1 MTASTRSP
9 DLPALR
15 LSGVSKSFGANKVL
29 KDVSLTVAR
38 GEIVCILGPSG
49 CGKSTLLRCINWL
62 EEPDA
67 GSVMVS
73 GERMGAR
80 GAHRMNQKELARA
93 RSKIGMVFQHF
104 ALWPHLTVLQNVM
117 EAPVHVHKRD
127 RAEVQREALALL
139 QRVGL
144 EDRCD
149 HFPSQLSGGQKQRA
163 AIARALAI
171 KPDLLLFDEPTSAL
185 DPVLVGEVL
194 GVMTALARDGITMV
208 IVTHEMAFARKVA
221 SRIVFMHDGRI
232 AEEAPPARFF
242 DQPGTPEARAFLRHF
257 QHAAPAAPQHLV
269 QEGVTP

>member
-1 MTASTRSP
+1 MS
-9 DLPALR
+9 
-15 LSGVSKSFGANKVL
+15 
-29 KDVSLTVAR
+29 
-38 GEIVCILGPSG
+38 E
-49 CGKSTLLRCINWL
+49 
-62 EEPDA
+62 
-67 GSVMVS
+67 
-73 GERMGAR
+73 
-80 GAHRMNQKELARA
+80 KELARA

-127 RAEVQREALALL
+127 RAEVRREAMALL

-144 EDRCD
+144 EERRD

-221 SRIVFMHDGRI
+221 SRIVFMHEGRI
-232 AEEAPPARFF
+232 AEEAAPAPFF
-242 DQPGTPEARAFLRHF
+242 DRPGTPEARAFLRHF
-257 QHAAPAAPQHLV
+257 HHAAPAAPQHLV

>member
-1 MTASTRSP
+1 MS
-9 DLPALR
+9 
-15 LSGVSKSFGANKVL
+15 
-29 KDVSLTVAR
+29 
-38 GEIVCILGPSG
+38 E
-49 CGKSTLLRCINWL
+49 
-62 EEPDA
+62 
-67 GSVMVS
+67 
-73 GERMGAR
+73 
-80 GAHRMNQKELARA
+80 KELARA

-127 RAEVQREALALL
+127 RAEVQREAMKLL
-139 QRVGL
+139 ERVGL
-144 EDRCD
+144 EERRD

-194 GVMTALARDGITMV
+194 GVMTALAKDGMTMV

-232 AEEAPPARFF
+232 AEEAAPARFF

-257 QHAAPAAPQHLV
+257 QHGASAAPLHLV
-269 QEGVTP
+269 NEGVSP